1 LPKIFWQNFMSNP
14 LKQIDK
20 ALISLLG
27 ERIDILR
34 SIGADSEMNVGEL
47 NYQLAQNSIPP
58 FVWKSLMTLCMAA
71 SKTAIAPPLADSKRV
86 VLVGGAGQMGSFLG
100 HELAIAGHRVS
111 NLGRDWQNAESLV
124 YEADLV
130 LICVPMSEALSV
142 VERIAPLLSAQTA
155 LADIT
160 GVKTP
165 IVEAMLKCYS
175 GPVMGLHPMFGPGVG
190 SLLSQN
196 VVVCPGRKLNAF
208 QWFLELLQSRG
219 ACLTHCTPAEHDQ
232 MMVTI
237 QAIRLFLTFGLGV
250 FLTEAEVDLDRSL
263 ELASPPYRLQL
274 NLVSRLFAQ
283 DAALPIEMMMNLEER
298 RRAIGQFAATLSR
311 LAYLVEQKDQDSLQ
325 QFFELTCR
333 AFHHQMPRALAE
345 SNCMVEGLS
354 VLLAAQLDSPQ
365 SLAHLN
371 LGYQKRPAFVPG

>member
-1 LPKIFWQNFMSNP
+1 MLNT
-14 LKQIDK
+14 LKQIDQD
-20 ALISLLG
+20 LIALLG
-27 ERIDILR
+27 QRLAILR
-34 SIGADSEMNVGEL
+34 STRADVETNPVEL
-47 NYQLAQNSIPP
+47 NYHLDENLVPT
-58 FVWKSLMTLCMAA
+58 FVWNRLATVCAAA
-71 SKTAIAPPLADSKRV
+71 SKLPIASPATDSKRV

-124 YEADLV
+124 HDADLI
-130 LICVPMSEALSV
+130 LLCVPMSQALSV
-142 VERIAPLLSAQTA
+142 IQRIAPLLSPDTA

-165 IVEAMLKCYS
+165 VVQAMLEHHS
-175 GPVMGLHPMFGPGVG
+175 GPVLGLHPMFGPGVG

-196 VVVCPGRKLNAF
+196 VVVCPGRRLNAF

-219 ACLTHCTPAEHDQ
+219 AQLTHSTPAEHDQ

-250 FLTEAEVDLDRSL
+250 FLAEAEVDLDRSL
-263 ELASPPYRLQL
+263 QLASPPYRLQL
-274 NLVSRLFAQ
+274 NLVCRLFAQ
-283 DAALPIEMMMNLEER
+283 DAALPIEMMTNLEDR
-298 RRAIGQFAATLSR
+298 RQAIGEFATTLSR
-311 LAYLVEQKDQDSLQ
+311 LASLIEQRDQDSLQ

-333 AFHHQMPRALAE
+333 AFRDQIPRAVAE

-354 VLLAAQLDSPQ
+354 VLLAAQAEPPQ
-365 SLAHLN
+365 RLVHPN
-371 LGYQKRPAFVPG
+371 LGNQKHPVFVPI